1 MATLYNWAYSVLIGK
16 KKLLALK
23 ILVDLKY
30 ILNRKR
36 GNVEL
41 IVVFRK
47 YKCFAGWGEVF
58 LFFFFKTGKVIKHC
72 SLLK

>member
-1 MATLYNWAYSVLIGK
+1 MATLYNWAYSVLIVKK

-23 ILVDLKY
+23 ILVDLKC
-30 ILNRKR
+30 ILNIKR
-36 GNVEL
+36 ENVEL

-58 LFFFFKTGKVIKHC
+58 LFYLRQGR
-72 SLLK
+72 L